1 MFPSVSPMSD
11 EFTDQELLPSVSPLS
26 DEFTDQKSLPGV
38 SPLSDE
44 FTKPVMRFAGGSD
57 QWPFESFFLGIRA
70 FKKRFPN
77 TYVSC

>member
-1 MFPSVSPMSD
+1 MSD

-38 SPLSDE
+38 WPLSDE

-57 QWPFESFFLGIRA
+57 QWPFESLFLRELGPS
-70 FKKRFPN
+70 KSGFP
-77 TYVSC
+77 TRM